1 MSEDDDNE
9 RFKIGQIVE
18 SFNKVLLK
26 PNFYLDENI
35 QMYLQNAEKVSNEV
49 KSNKANIIINVLH
62 KQKSEK
68 QEQRASIWKHT
79 QPSEDR
85 INSDSQNKKVTNK
98 YMN

>member
-1 MSEDDDNE
+1 
-9 RFKIGQIVE
+9 
-18 SFNKVLLK
+18 
-26 PNFYLDENI
+26 LDEHI

-49 KSNKANIIINVLH
+49 KSNKANILINVLN
-62 KQKSEK
+62 KQKTEK
-68 QEQRASIWKHT
+68 QEQRTSIWKHI